1 MSKKVTFKTA
11 TGEDGSLTAEGSDPS
26 DSGPAG
32 AVLRLMIGILKQDNA
47 ECLKELASS
56 MKPEGGPPPVS
67 SSHATVKVGEVTY
80 EGADKAIVPTD
91 AMIGTDAQSMPF
103 VVVKEP
109 AGWRVDMNQTMERMM
124 GPMMEALQEGMKQV
138 GEVMGAA
145 MQGIAEGMQD
155 AMGGTKAIEE
165 SVEETPPP
173 PPKKKKKPRR

>member
-1 MSKKVTFKTA
+1 MSKKITFKTTA
-11 TGEDGSLTAEGSDPS
+11 GEDGSLIAEGADPT

-67 SSHATVKVGEVTY
+67 SGHATVKIGEITY
-80 EGADKAIVPTD
+80 EGADKAIVPADST
-91 AMIGTDAQSMPF
+91 IGTEAQSMPF
-103 VVVKEP
+103 VVVKEQ

-124 GPMMEALQEGMKQV
+124 GPMMEALQQGMKQV
-138 GEVMGAA
+138 GEAMGAA
-145 MQGIAEGMQD
+145 MQGIAEGMAE

-165 SVEETPPP
+165 SVEEAPAPP
-173 PPKKKKKPRR
+173 KKKKPRRR